1 LTSAMGF
8 GKGGKNAKTPRRKV
22 KFEHRKGT
30 MHVTKAQIAASGHS
44 SETALVEPS
53 CLHIGPLPQPIAL
66 REVDEEVGFV

>member
-8 GKGGKNAKTPRRKV
+8 GKGGQNAKTPQRKV
-22 KFEHRKGT
+22 KFRHRKGT
-30 MHVTKAQIAASGHS
+30 MHVTKGHS

-53 CLHIGPLPQPIAL
+53 SLHIGPLPQPVAP